1 MRNVKMLIT
10 EPNFVT
16 IPAEQAIYCENCYQV
31 SNSKWQRCG
40 ACGSEAIFRL
50 KTLIDG
56 PPPGPDSGP
65 APACCL
71 APTLSS
77 EAARAA

>member
-1 MRNVKMLIT
+1 MRNVKMLYT

-16 IPAEQAIYCENCYQV
+16 IPAEQAIYCENCNQV
-31 SNSKWQRCG
+31 SNSNWQRCG

-56 PPPGPDSGP
+56 PPSGPDSGP
-65 APACCL
+65 ASACCA
-71 APTLSS
+71 APAISI
-77 EAARAA
+77 AVARAA